1 MRPVRRSRWLIG
13 VGVIAAVTASAC
25 SSSSKSSSAGGGGG
39 GGSSSSGSNTTAGG
53 SAKSGGVFKL
63 GITEPTAIDPWNA
76 QESEGQNAEKVLF
89 DGLVLVDSQTAK
101 LKPGVATTWDKN
113 ADCTRWTFHLGASK
127 FSSGEDVTAQS
138 FIDGMNR
145 AARLKS
151 ASDTATFMSDIKG
164 FTDVHGGDDPKANPP
179 TAQTMSGATAP
190 DPKTLVVALSTPN
203 CEFDKVTVQPVYSPV
218 PKGTADPDATK
229 TTPYQDQPIGNGPF
243 MMKGP
248 WQHKSAITLV
258 RNPTYTGPRPAHLDE
273 VDYTILPDSSG
284 VQDEYKGFQA
294 NTFDFARIPPE
305 LQPQAKSQYSPQN
318 EFIHQLGYGIN
329 YLGVQVKGAP
339 FGPNSSDQA
348 RMARLAISEAID
360 RPSITQGVFNGL
372 ETPATAIIPPPFKDY
387 YQPDAA
393 CGSACKFDVTQA
405 KKDAAAGGLTPG
417 AKIILEFNTG
427 GGHESWTSAVCDQVQ
442 KNLGVTCTTQGTSFK
457 QLLKDE
463 RSPTGTGLFRAAWTA
478 DYPSPIDFLYP
489 LLGTGSGDNR
499 GKYSSPAFDQLLAQA
514 KATPDDATR
523 VKLVQQAEQ
532 MAIGHDMGLVPLWY
546 RDQYRVINSKKFKG
560 IALDFFENP
569 TLSDISLA

>member
-1 MRPVRRSRWLIG
+1 MRRNGRSRWLVG
-13 VGVIAAVTASAC
+13 VGVVAAISASAC
-25 SSSSKSSSAGGGGG
+25 SSSSS
-39 GGSSSSGSNTTAGG
+39 SSSSGGSGGGASTTGGG
-53 SAKSGGVFKL
+53 SAKNGGVFRL

-76 QESEGQNAEKVLF
+76 QESEGQNVEKNLF
-89 DGLVLVDSQTAK
+89 DGLVLVDSQTAR

-113 ADCTRWTFHLGASK
+113 GDCTQWTFHLGTSK

-151 ASDTATFMSDIKG
+151 ASDTATFMSDVKG
-164 FTDVHGGDDPKANPP
+164 FSDVHGGDDPKASPP
-179 TAQTMSGATAP
+179 TAQTMSGVTAP

-218 PKGTADPDATK
+218 PKGTPDPDATK
-229 TTPYQDQPIGNGPF
+229 ATPYQDQPVGNGPF

-248 WQHKSAITLV
+248 WQHKSAIALV
-258 RNPTYTGPRPAHLDE
+258 RNPGYVGPRPAHLDE

-284 VQDEYKGFQA
+284 IQDEYKGFQA
-294 NTFDFARIPPE
+294 GTFDFARIPPE
-305 LQPQAKSQYSPQN
+305 LQPQAKGQYGPQN
-318 EFIHQLGYGIN
+318 QFIHQLTYGIN
-329 YLGVQVKGAP
+329 YLGVQIKGGP
-339 FGPNSSDQA
+339 FGPNGNEQT
-348 RMARLAISEAID
+348 RHARLAISEAID
-360 RPSITQGVFNGL
+360 RNAITSGVFNGF

-393 CGSACKFDVTQA
+393 CANACKFDVNQA
-405 KKDAAAGGLTPG
+405 KQDAAAGGLTPG
-417 AKIILEFNTG
+417 TKIALEFNTG
-427 GGHESWTSAVCDQVQ
+427 AGHEAWTSAVCDQVQ
-442 KNLGVTCTTQGTSFK
+442 KNLGITCTTNGTSFK

-463 RSPTGTGLFRAAWTA
+463 KSPDGTGLFRAAWSA
-478 DYPSPIDFLYP
+478 DYPSPVDFLYP

-499 GKYSSPAFDQLLAQA
+499 GKYSNPGFDKLLAQA
-514 KATPDDATR
+514 KAAPDDATR

-532 MAIGHDMGLVPLWY
+532 LGIGHDMGLIPLWY
-546 RDQYRVINSKKFKG
+546 RDQYRVVNAKKFKG